1 MTASL
6 TLPRTQSL
14 KKPSTGETST
24 LTVGA
29 GAASTMSSSNDVVV
43 KDDKLS
49 IGANSNTSVYDNVQS
64 SASCASSASLAAKR
78 NVAAYA
84 TLRGGVQTVT
94 ATPVVVSNE
103 ADVVVVNDV
112 PNATSSTASAAVA
125 AQTLT
130 SMNVATGEL
139 QSNSGVSGG
148 VTAIESKSSE
158 TQTVTT
164 QTTQT
169 PVAVASVTDQPPS
182 AVQSITHRTTQQ
194 PLPPPNTTQQPVYP
208 HQYPPTP
215 FQQPQPIYGVGQPN
229 YYNQMQQGAIPR
241 TYPQQQQQQQQQ
253 PMAYHGMHP
262 QQSQTL
268 NRSGYPY
275 PPGLAN
281 YGSDFGGT
289 LPPQMQYTGSNRSD
303 SGVSSYHHPHPGS
316 IHPHHHH
323 QQQQQHHPY
332 YERAYSVQ
340 GDVSND
346 VMMHDMVNQ
355 ARRSASGRP
364 PHHHSGHPHLS
375 HLTRRDLLSSKS
387 VDYSSAMDG
396 PSAAAAAAA
405 ASNGFFQDDHE
416 QLLRAARR
424 HRSRSTENV
433 VANEQQ
439 MLGMGMSANA
449 GGMPGLG
456 SDVLKRMLQPV
467 QQQIVGKMGGS
478 AAGLSP
484 NASPLTSPEMSRR
497 GPSSHRTISDGFQ
510 SEPEISR

>member
-1 MTASL
+1 M

-169 PVAVASVTDQPPS
+169 WATW
-182 AVQSITHRTTQQ
+182 
-194 PLPPPNTTQQPVYP
+194 
-208 HQYPPTP
+208 
-215 FQQPQPIYGVGQPN
+215 
-229 YYNQMQQGAIPR
+229 
-241 TYPQQQQQQQQQ
+241 
-253 PMAYHGMHP
+253 
-262 QQSQTL
+262 
-268 NRSGYPY
+268 
-275 PPGLAN
+275 
-281 YGSDFGGT
+281 
-289 LPPQMQYTGSNRSD
+289 
-303 SGVSSYHHPHPGS
+303 
-316 IHPHHHH
+316 
-323 QQQQQHHPY
+323 
-332 YERAYSVQ
+332 
-340 GDVSND
+340 
-346 VMMHDMVNQ
+346 
-355 ARRSASGRP
+355 
-364 PHHHSGHPHLS
+364 
-375 HLTRRDLLSSKS
+375 LT
-387 VDYSSAMDG
+387 
-396 PSAAAAAAA
+396 
-405 ASNGFFQDDHE
+405 
-416 QLLRAARR
+416 LLR
-424 HRSRSTENV
+424 
-433 VANEQQ
+433 
-439 MLGMGMSANA
+439 
-449 GGMPGLG
+449 P
-456 SDVLKRMLQPV
+456 
-467 QQQIVGKMGGS
+467 
-478 AAGLSP
+478 
-484 NASPLTSPEMSRR
+484 
-497 GPSSHRTISDGFQ
+497 
-510 SEPEISR
+510 